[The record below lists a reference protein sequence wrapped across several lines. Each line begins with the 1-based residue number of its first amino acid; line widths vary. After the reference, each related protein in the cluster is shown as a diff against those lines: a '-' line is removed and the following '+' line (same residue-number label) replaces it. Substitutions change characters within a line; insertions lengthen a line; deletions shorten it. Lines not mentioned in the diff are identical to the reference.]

1 MRRPR
6 LAPAFVTT
14 VLSTGCAWT
23 YGGGVQYAQN
33 VDNPNTL
40 GAHGRVAWGFGAGRN
55 ALVIATDLGVGS
67 SVTYG
72 GLWMHTAPR
81 LEYAWLPRSRAVGLR
96 LGAGALVL
104 ADTRASDIG
113 AGPALTAEVLYGL
126 STTED
131 EDRGYRATLL
141 GFGLQAAY
149 DVSGD
154 TTGPMV
160 VLTASITRDAV
171 LPFGN
176 PPRVRPQVP
185 PVRARQPR

>member
-23 YGGGVQYAQN
+23 YGGGVHYAQS
-33 VDNPNTL
+33 VDNASAL
-40 GAHGRVAWGFGAGRN
+40 GANARVAWGFGAGRN
-55 ALVIATDLGVGS
+55 ALVIATDLGMGS
-67 SVTYG
+67 SFTSG

-96 LGAGALVL
+96 LGAGGLVL

-126 STTED
+126 TSNED

-141 GFGLQAAY
+141 GLGLQAAY
-149 DVSGD
+149 DVAGD
-154 TTGPMV
+154 STGPMV
-160 VLTASITRDAV
+160 VLTASITRDGV

-176 PPRVRPQVP
+176 PPRVRPQVAP
-185 PVRARQPR
+185 DRARPPR